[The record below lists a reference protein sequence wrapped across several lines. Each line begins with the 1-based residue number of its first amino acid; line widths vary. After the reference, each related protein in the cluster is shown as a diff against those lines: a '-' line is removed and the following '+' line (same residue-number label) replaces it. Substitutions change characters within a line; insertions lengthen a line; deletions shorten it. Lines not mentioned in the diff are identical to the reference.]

1 MPISS
6 EVYLSHPDKPYTQH
20 IRNMF
25 DADDTPLE
33 RSVKLYHDIAKLKKS
48 FQYYIRHPEENVKDK
63 NHTLLSG
70 YIFLLN
76 NDFEAKKM
84 LFGFLSIVSHHSRV
98 IDLYDLREDNRYIG
112 RYCCNS
118 GELQFLDEVIEHAR
132 STGLYPPLN
141 GNVADLEQKSEA
153 YRKFLRIASFQTPF
167 VYDDFIAFK
176 KLFASLIYSDKFEAI
191 FSIPK
196 EPKRVMPENVLAEY
210 IRSLPY
216 HEKRDRFRKHVLENF
231 DSNRKLF
238 RLTAPT
244 GYGKT
249 LTALQFALRFEKE
262 KIVFALPFTSI
273 IDQTYSVVSEIFKNR
288 EIDIF
293 KIHHKT
299 VIDEENDEDRYSKVK
314 FLMSSFSGEINIT
327 TLYQIIFA
335 IFGNSNKDNVK
346 FNQFKNSVVI
356 IDEAQSIPYRLRK
369 DFIALTRKISE
380 TLNTVFIFMSATM
393 PVVGDDFFEI
403 SDLSYFRDQNRYRLK
418 WLNLPNGEETLKEM
432 IAHAAQSRHTL
443 CVVNTIQKAQELYL
457 WFRDDFEC
465 YALNGYMTDMDKQRV
480 ITTVAGR
487 LEQHEKKI
495 LLISTQSIEAGVDL
509 DFDIGFREVAPIS
522 SIIQTAGRV
531 NRNFQKEQATL
542 YVFEEI
548 SSYTDLIYGDLQ
560 LISKTIFS
568 LLQERDIPENEI
580 LEVGDLYFQKLHEQ
594 LESTLIDEEIKRL
607 AFAVINQKIEEV
619 MDGGNYKRLVIVE
632 PYEGYIKNIE
642 QKLLELRNSKLD
654 KFVLKD
660 QIEKVVK
667 ELSRYGVNISLK
679 DIERF
684 TTRLNSIK
692 TLPNMIYLPF
702 GAPEYA
708 KEYGIRKV
716 GMESAAIMF
725 D

>member
-1 MPISS
+1 MSISS

-25 DADDTPLE
+25 DANDIPLE
-33 RSVKLYHDIAKLKKS
+33 RSVKLYHDIAKLKSS
-48 FQYYIRHPEENVKDK
+48 FQYYIRHPGESVKDK

-76 NDFEAKKM
+76 NDFETKEM

-98 IDLYDLREDNRYIG
+98 IDLFDLREDNRYIG

-118 GELQFLDEVIEHAR
+118 AELQFLDEVIEHAKV
-132 STGLYPPLN
+132 TGLYPPLN
-141 GNVADLEQKSEA
+141 ADVADLEQKSET
-153 YRKFLRIASFQTPF
+153 YRKFLRKASFQTSF
-167 VYDDFIAFK
+167 VYGDFIAFK

-196 EPKRVMPENVLAEY
+196 EPKRMIPENVLAEY
-210 IRSLPY
+210 IRRLPY
-216 HEKRDRFRKHVLENF
+216 HEKRDRFRKHVLESF
-231 DSNRKLF
+231 DKERRLF

-249 LTALQFALRFEKE
+249 LTALQFALQFEKE
-262 KIVFALPFTSI
+262 KIIFALPFTSI
-273 IDQTYSVVSEIFKNR
+273 IDQTYSVISDIFKDT

-299 VIDEENDEDRYSKVK
+299 VIDEEHDEDRYSKVK
-314 FLMSSFSGEINIT
+314 FLMSSFSGEINVT

-335 IFGNSNKDNVK
+335 MFGNSNKDNVK

-380 TLNTVFIFMSATM
+380 TMNTVFIFMSATM
-393 PVVGDDFFEI
+393 PVVGDEFLEI
-403 SDLSYFRDQNRYRLK
+403 SDLSYFHDQNRYRLK
-418 WLNLPNGEETLKEM
+418 WLNLPNGEETLKDM
-432 IAHAAQSRHTL
+432 IAHAAQTKHTL

-457 WFRDDFEC
+457 WFRGDFEC
-465 YALNGYMTDMDKQRV
+465 YALNGYMTDTDKQRV
-480 ITTVAGR
+480 IAAVAKR
-487 LEQHEKKI
+487 LEQNEEKI

-531 NRNFQKEQATL
+531 NRNFKKEQATL

-548 SSYTDLIYGDLQ
+548 SGYTDLIYGDLQ

-568 LLQERDIPENEI
+568 LLQERDIPESDI
-580 LEVGDLYFQKLHEQ
+580 LEVSDLYFQKLHSQ
-594 LESTLIDEEIKRL
+594 LESALIDEEIKRL
-607 AFAVINQKIEEV
+607 AFAAINQKIEEV

-632 PYEGYIKNIE
+632 PYEGYVKKIE
-642 QKLLELRNSKLD
+642 QQLLELRSSHLD

-660 QIEKVVK
+660 QVEKVVK
-667 ELSRYGVNISLK
+667 ELSRFGVNVSLK

-684 TTRLNSIK
+684 TTRLNSIR

-702 GAPEYA
+702 GAPEYS
-708 KEYGIRKV
+708 KEYGVRKV
-716 GMESAAIMF
+716 GMESAENIF